1 MRPGQLVALQSFIPV
16 IIRKK
21 LSILQDDMPP
31 MPEAQAHYVIDEELH
46 KLGTS
51 ISTVFSSL
59 NLCNVIGS
67 ASIAQVHRGV
77 LRRGNID
84 VAVKVQYPH
93 MESLMLSDLANYRVL
108 AEILQRTELKFDLV
122 RPVQELARQI
132 AMEFDFEAEAKGM
145 MEIRHALRRVRTVSV
160 PAAIP
165 GLVSRR
171 LLVMTYLD
179 GVPLTKLGGKKLG
192 DRAVRIVGR
201 KVLNNLTAC
210 YGKMILKDGFF
221 QADCEFSL
229 NSGGILCT

>member
-1 MRPGQLVALQSFIPV
+1 
-16 IIRKK
+16 
-21 LSILQDDMPP
+21 MPP
-31 MPEAQAHYVIDEELH
+31 MSEAQAHHVIDDELQ
-46 KLGTS
+46 KLGTT

-59 NLCNVIGS
+59 DLYNVIGS

-77 LRRGNID
+77 LRQGNLD
-84 VAVKVQYPH
+84 VAVKVQYPY
-93 MESLMLSDLANYRVL
+93 MESVMLSDLANYRVL

-132 AMEFDFEAEAKGM
+132 AMEFDFEAEARGM
-145 MEIRHALRRVRTVSV
+145 MEIRHALRRVRAVSV

-179 GVPLTKLGGKKLG
+179 GMPLTRLGGKKLG
-192 DRAVRIVGR
+192 DHAVRVVGR

-221 QADCEFSL
+221 QADCAFKS
-229 NSGGILCT
+229 NNRSTYA